1 MARALAARPSR
12 GAGAVNRQLAEQG
25 LLVARGLID
34 SATAAWLYDLLLLRV
49 WRGEAQHD
57 DQVPD
62 AFSFWG
68 DATLDSLL
76 VRMAGP
82 LGRLADRPLLPT
94 YAYAR
99 VYRLGD
105 ELPRHSDRAACQVA
119 ATIHLGSSGK
129 PPPPIRFAPAVS
141 VDQQPGD
148 AVVYLGDK
156 VEHWREPF
164 AGEAFGQLF
173 LNYVFA
179 DGDRARLVFDQRKG
193 AFPNGW
199 LERRLAS

>member
-1 MARALAARPSR
+1 M
-12 GAGAVNRQLAEQG
+12 NRQLAEHG
-25 LLVARGLID
+25 LLVARSLID
-34 SATAAWLYDLLLLRV
+34 SATAAWLYDLLLLRA

-57 DQVPD
+57 DQVPS

-76 VRMAGP
+76 VRMTGE
-82 LGRLADRPLLPT
+82 LGRLAGRALLPT

-99 VYRLGD
+99 VYRRGD
-105 ELPRHSDRAACQVA
+105 GLPRHRDRAACQLA
-119 ATIHLGSSGK
+119 ATIHLGSSGV

-141 VDQQPGD
+141 VEQKRGD
-148 AVVYLGDK
+148 AVIYLGDK

-179 DGDRARLVFDQRKG
+179 DGDRAGLVFDERKG
-193 AFPNGW
+193 AFPDGW
-199 LERRLAS
+199 LDRRLAS